1 MSAGSDQAAKASHCQ
16 RTEPS
21 STRLVAT
28 LSIAGLLSGLIIV
41 SVYEATLPTIT
52 AYQAKMLR
60 EAVFKVLPEI
70 DHIQRLVYADGTLAP
85 KDAEEPDDEAVFGGY
100 DARGGLVGYAIPSA
114 GPGFQDT
121 IHLLYGYVPAARMVT
136 GMEIL
141 ESRETPGLG
150 DKIYKDQSF
159 VDEFARLAVAPE
171 IRAVK
176 KGTATAP
183 NEVDAIT
190 GATISSK
197 AVVRIIN
204 EGNQRWLSRLPASS
218 AQPQAER
225 RAVPEPELRQ
235 RPSTTSPL
243 SQRGARGDFGRH
255 RSHRETI
262 DGHFLSAAS
271 PRKAAPLNPAP
282 HPESELPA
290 GSRPLEAGG

>member
-1 MSAGSDQAAKASHCQ
+1 MSGGSDQALKTPGCDSP
-16 RTEPS
+16 EPS

-52 AYQAKMLR
+52 AYQAKVLR

-70 DHIQRLVYADGTLAP
+70 DHIQRLVYADGALTP
-85 KDAEEPDDEAVFGGY
+85 KDKEEPDEAAIFGGY
-100 DARGGLVGYAIPSA
+100 DAQGALVGYAIPSA

-121 IHLLYGYVPAARMVT
+121 IRLLYGYVPDERLVT

-150 DKIYKDQSF
+150 DKIYKDQHF
-159 VDEFARLAVAPE
+159 VSEFDRLAIDPE

-176 KGTATAP
+176 KGTSMAP

-204 EGNQRWLSRLPASS
+204 EGNQRWLSKLPAASG
-218 AQPQAER
+218 QPPAKS
-225 RAVPEPELRQ
+225 RAVPESEL
-235 RPSTTSPL
+235 
-243 SQRGARGDFGRH
+243 GARTPQDAA
-255 RSHRETI
+255 S
-262 DGHFLSAAS
+262 LSAA
-271 PRKAAPLNPAP
+271 PNTDPQQ
-282 HPESELPA
+282 PA
-290 GSRPLEAGG
+290 GSWPLEAGG